1 MPDALALSRYAEC
14 RMNRAVRLGDS
25 AAEIPHDVHQ
35 QIVDDGIIQ
44 RFAARRVG
52 AELQAVG

>member
-1 MPDALALSRYAEC
+1 MPDALALSRYAEG

-35 QIVDDGIIQ
+35 RVVDDGIIQ

>member
-1 MPDALALSRYAEC
+1 
-14 RMNRAVRLGDS
+14 MNRAVRLGDS